1 MRPSMERGKL
11 WKAEIDEDKILRVK
25 IEQEAEMRGNVLP
38 STFNSNG
45 QGWNRDGVIQGK
57 RTPTG
62 IFFLNRYFR
71 PRCFF
76 RKLNP

>member
-57 RTPTG
+57 
-62 IFFLNRYFR
+62 I
-71 PRCFF
+71 C
-76 RKLNP
+76 KLGFNYRELSAKTKSRD